1 MAPQIPAT
9 SGSGPAVPLTCLC
22 VDTVA
27 QFRGTD
33 LGADDTALLQAL
45 GMTGSCRFK
54 VCKVGDP
61 WIVQVRETRIGLAE
75 SVACRILATPAPAG

>member
-1 MAPQIPAT
+1 MNPQPPAA
-9 SGSGPAVPLTCLC
+9 SGSAIPLTSLG

-27 QFRGTD
+27 QFHGAD

-61 WIVQVRETRIGLAE
+61 WIVQVRETRIGLAA
-75 SVACRILATPAPAG
+75 SVARRILVKPAPAG